1 MTTLPTL
8 KVNTIQN
15 TSGGSS
21 STPAQIASGLAKAW
35 ISYNGSTSSIRSSYN
50 VSSVTDNATA
60 DFTINFT
67 FPIGNANY
75 SWTGTV
81 MSTESILYKNLTLA
95 NGYQNNAPITR
106 TSHALRGI
114 QLHRNT
120 TFTAAYTAASTI
132 ETQRWVE
139 PILPLANIF
148 PGYWVTEYTTV
159 YTYYPDSAVHN
170 SITAP
175 SSTNIRVQV
184 TDSYYNNRGGNGWG
198 DDAEYVNLVV
208 Y

>member
-21 STPAQIASGLAKAW
+21 STPAQIVSGLAKAW
-35 ISYNGSTSSIRSSYN
+35 ISYDGSTSNIRSSYN

-81 MSTESILYKNLTLA
+81 MSTESILYKTLSIA
-95 NGYQNNAPITR
+95 NGTNNNAPITR
-106 TSHALRGI
+106 TSHAPRGI

-120 TFTAAYTAASTI
+120 TFTAASTTSTVTFI
-132 ETQRWVE
+132 PG
-139 PILPLANIF
+139 PIPDFPLFGSTTI
-148 PGYWVTEYTTV
+148 TE
-159 YTYYPDSAVHN
+159 YTYYPESAVHN

-175 SSTNIRVQV
+175 SSSNIRVQV
-184 TDSYYNNRGGNGWG
+184 TDSYYNNSGGNGWG

-208 Y
+208 YQ

>member
-1 MTTLPTL
+1 MTTL

-15 TSGGSS
+15 TSGGNS
-21 STPAQIASGLAKAW
+21 STPAQIVSGLAKAW
-35 ISYNGSTSSIRSSYN
+35 ISYDGSTSSIRSSYN

-81 MSTESILYKNLTLA
+81 MSTESILYKTLTLA
-95 NGYQNNAPITR
+95 NGFNNNAPITR
-106 TSHALRGI
+106 TSHAPRGI
-114 QLHRNT
+114 QLHRDT
-120 TFTAAYTAASTI
+120 TFTAAYTTGSFFG
-132 ETQRWVE
+132 
-139 PILPLANIF
+139 L
-148 PGYWVTEYTTV
+148 
-159 YTYYPDSAVHN
+159 TYYPETATHN

-175 SSTNIRVQV
+175 SSSGIRVQV
-184 TDSYYNNRGGNGWG
+184 TDSYYNNSGGNGWA

-208 Y
+208 LP

>member
-1 MTTLPTL
+1 MTTL

-21 STPAQIASGLAKAW
+21 STPTQIASGLAKAW
-35 ISYNGSTSSIRSSYN
+35 ISYDGSTSSIRSSYN

-81 MSTESILYKNLTLA
+81 MSTESILYKTLTLNSGFA
-95 NGYQNNAPITR
+95 SGFNPPPTITR
-106 TSHALRGI
+106 TSHAPRGI

-120 TFTAAYTAASTI
+120 TFTPASQSGFISGSRIYTP
-132 ETQRWVE
+132 E
-139 PILPLANIF
+139 
-148 PGYWVTEYTTV
+148 
-159 YTYYPDSAVHN
+159 SAVHN

-175 SSTNIRVQV
+175 SSSGIRVQV
-184 TDSYYNNRGGNGWG
+184 TDSYYNNSGGNGWG

-208 Y
+208 YQ

>member
-1 MTTLPTL
+1 MTTL

-15 TSGGSS
+15 TSGGNS

-35 ISYNGSTSSIRSSYN
+35 ISYDGSTSSIRSSYN

-81 MSTESILYKNLTLA
+81 MSTESILYKTLTL
-95 NGYQNNAPITR
+95 NSGTGPTGSPPTITR
-106 TSHALRGI
+106 TSHAPRGV
-114 QLHRNT
+114 QLHRDT
-120 TFTAAYTAASTI
+120 TFTPASVVPFGFFGRTWTP
-132 ETQRWVE
+132 E
-139 PILPLANIF
+139 
-148 PGYWVTEYTTV
+148 
-159 YTYYPDSAVHN
+159 SAVHN

-175 SSTNIRVQV
+175 SSSSIRVQV
-184 TDSYYNNRGGNGWG
+184 TDSYYNNSGGNGWA

-208 Y
+208 LP